1 MPIDDAARAQIE
13 RAEALIE
20 LGRPEQAVE
29 LLATVP
35 QTDPEAVVSVN
46 CALAFAHLR
55 LNQRAEAHAS
65 AERAVL
71 STLGAGCAAPVG
83 AFARVDEA
91 SSALVLDARV
101 MSVDGRERV
110 EASGAL
116 TLTDAVGR
124 GDAAPGE
131 ATSGEAMLREATSDE
146 AARLGADVARQLLQ
160 RGAAEVTD
168 LGATK
173 APRHPL

>member
-20 LGRPEQAVE
+20 LGREEQAVE

-65 AERAVL
+65 AERAVQAVPN
-71 STLGAGCAAPVG
+71 STEALYLLTGTGSSSSNRSGGPTAPSTP
-83 AFARVDEA
+83 ARSNGTA
-91 SSALVLDARV
+91 
-101 MSVDGRERV
+101 
-110 EASGAL
+110 
-116 TLTDAVGR
+116 GR
-124 GDAAPGE
+124 GTP
-131 ATSGEAMLREATSDE
+131 S
-146 AARLGADVARQLLQ
+146 ARRAKPCASR
-160 RGAAEVTD
+160 
-168 LGATK
+168 
-173 APRHPL
+173 PRTCSCSTPPVPC

>member
-1 MPIDDAARAQIE
+1 MMPAPSQ
-13 RAEALIE
+13 
-20 LGRPEQAVE
+20 G
-29 LLATVP
+29 
-35 QTDPEAVVSVN
+35 
-46 CALAFAHLR
+46 ALAIETRDEPDPLLR
-55 LNQRAEAHAS
+55 TLLGSFNHRTTALAAS

-71 STLGAGCAAPVG
+71 SSLGAGCAAPVG

-116 TLTDAVGR
+116 TLTDAVGL
-124 GDAAPGE
+124 DE
-131 ATSGEAMLREATSDE
+131 AT
-146 AARLGADVARQLLQ
+146 RLGADVARQLLQ